1 MKFRAKSTLL
11 KITLSIFH
19 LLILNSIVFF
29 FSKWSLKSLDFDKS
43 DFTFEFPFLE
53 EKTTFFYIIYWL
65 K

>member
-1 MKFRAKSTLL
+1 MKFRAKSTL
-11 KITLSIFH
+11 FH
-19 LLILNSIVFF
+19 LSFAHIKLNRVF

-43 DFTFEFPFLE
+43 DLTFEFPFLE